1 MQYKRVVEKIPITLR
16 RRLQLLEKM
25 SRESNVVLVDFSPL
39 FKLERIMLMVK
50 NRMVRSID
58 T

>member
-25 SRESNVVLVDFSPL
+25 SRESSVVLVDFGPL
-39 FKLERIMLMVK
+39 FKLERIMLMVR
-50 NRMVRSID
+50 NRMARGID